1 MKVERVCRNCK
12 KKFFA
17 RSADVKRGWAIYCSK
32 RCKAV
37 AQERRTGQYQELMMT
52 DCERNLGKFESAY
65 WLSWIG
71 VNSGMLRYRATGRNK
86 NNCLR

>member
-1 MKVERVCRNCK
+1 MAFITACAGKSWTGANMKVERVCRNCK

-65 WLSWIG
+65 W
-71 VNSGMLRYRATGRNK
+71 
-86 NNCLR
+86 